1 MLLSSLVQFLEM
13 VQYVWREGSTALRC
27 PDRKPCRILKTNNQT
42 TSKVKSHGWE
52 RLTRIYR
59 VQYKHFFAFSA
70 LYSGCS
76 NAIGMQEHLS
86 LYRNTRHPK
95 HFYINMLSTKTSTG
109 GTRLRNSKVLEP
121 TKSFWILAKAVGLLR
136 MQQYPMNHFR
146 QAKP

>member
-1 MLLSSLVQFLEM
+1 MFEGKAQQPCGVLTESPVGFSKRTIKLQAKSKATAGNALQGFTGSS
-13 VQYVWREGSTALRC
+13 
-27 PDRKPCRILKTNNQT
+27 IN
-42 TSKVKSHGWE
+42 
-52 RLTRIYR
+52 I
-59 VQYKHFFAFSA
+59 FFAFSA